1 MAQSP
6 LRTAFANKI
15 GDKAMVPEVEKS
27 LQLWKPNV
35 TIERLKQHNLSH
47 FLPVN
52 TARENLVKHIKRGEF
67 LNTMHTIKHD
77 PKYGGLK
84 PTTADIS

>member
-1 MAQSP
+1 
-6 LRTAFANKI
+6 
-15 GDKAMVPEVEKS
+15 MVPEVEKS

-35 TIERLKQHNLSH
+35 TNERLKQHNLSH

-52 TARENLVKHIKRGEF
+52 TARENLVKHIRRGEF